1 MEEQL
6 SLSLPFSPTAPAWM
20 EHYLVSNGE
29 DDGELLG
36 DEGEKR
42 KGACMMQAGGGGG
55 A

>member
-1 MEEQL
+1 
-6 SLSLPFSPTAPAWM
+6 M

-42 KGACMMQAGGGGG
+42 KGTRMMQAGGEGG